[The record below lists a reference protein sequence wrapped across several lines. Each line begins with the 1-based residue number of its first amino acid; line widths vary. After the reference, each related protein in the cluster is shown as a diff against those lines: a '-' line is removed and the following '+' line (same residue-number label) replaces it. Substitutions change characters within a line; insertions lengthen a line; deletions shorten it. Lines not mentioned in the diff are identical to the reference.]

1 MNPFSSLLSRFSKT
15 IFNSVVSDSIVED
28 VSSAQSNQ
36 STTVIDP
43 LDSLV
48 EQHIQAS
55 SAMTQLSSPIVISK
69 QDLQLL
75 QYTSSNVKSFREAL
89 EAKQAELDQLQL
101 VQSDIQKTNDLL
113 LKALGAQQFIID
125 LIQQNYELPDESQI
139 DVNTGSVT
147 LPISQTVISDAN
159 VIDI

>member
-1 MNPFSSLLSRFSKT
+1 MNPFSSLLSRFSKDS
-15 IFNSVVSDSIVED
+15 FNDATSSSTVED
-28 VSSAQSNQ
+28 VSVPQSNQ
-36 STTVIDP
+36 ITTVIDP

-48 EQHIQAS
+48 EQHIQS
-55 SAMTQLSSPIVISK
+55 TSMTQLSPQIVISK

-89 EAKQAELDQLQL
+89 EAKQVELDQLQEI
-101 VQSDIQKTNDLL
+101 QSDVQKTNDLL

-139 DVNTGSVT
+139 DVNTGNVT
-147 LPISQTVISDAN
+147 LPQTISSDADA
-159 VIDI
+159 IDV